1 MLGLTLV
8 TAITATVVVT
18 PGTVAA
24 DQVSDLKAQ
33 AAQIA
38 RDLVL
43 EQLQIGAD
51 QQEYDVDSAK
61 VQQDQAEI
69 GSTQNQIQSDTL
81 RVSRDRKRLQ
91 AEAVSA
97 YVNMDPSD
105 GVLFEGNQSD
115 AFAKAEYE
123 DVTSGDTELTIDL
136 LHADENG
143 LHAERA
149 TLNLQEAQD
158 QATTNQEA
166 AQASAARQTQGE
178 LNSKQSE
185 ITGQLVAAVS
195 QQQAAQAAAAAKAVR
210 AAQAAASAAAS
221 TSTSTSTSAS
231 GASSSTTQTA
241 PAATSAA
248 GQGTV
253 APASSG
259 DPVLPPFL
267 QCVLRVESGG
277 NYAAVSPGG
286 TYMGGFQF
294 SQPTWNEAAQLA
306 GMPQLVNVPPNQATP
321 AEQDD
326 LAIALYQADGQQPWN
341 DSCRGG

>member
-8 TAITATVVVT
+8 TAITAAVVVSA
-18 PGTVAA
+18 GTVAA

-38 RDLVL
+38 QDLVL
-43 EQLQIGAD
+43 EQLQIGTD

-61 VQQDQAEI
+61 VQRDQAEI
-69 GSTQNQIQSDTL
+69 GTTQNQIQSDTL

-115 AFAKAEYE
+115 AFARAEYE
-123 DVTSGDTELTIDL
+123 DVTSGDTEITIDA
-136 LHADENG
+136 LHSDENG
-143 LHAERA
+143 LHAERG
-149 TLNLQEAQD
+149 TLEQQEAQD

-166 AQASAARQTQGE
+166 TQAGAARQTQAE

-185 ITGQLVAAVS
+185 ITGQLVAAVA
-195 QQQAAQAAAAAKAVR
+195 QQQEAQAAAAAKAVQ
-210 AAQAAASAAAS
+210 AAQAAATAAAATSRS
-221 TSTSTSTSAS
+221 TS
-231 GASSSTTQTA
+231 GVPSSTTQTA
-241 PAATSAA
+241 PSATSATSAA
-248 GQGTV
+248 GQGT
-253 APASSG
+253 PAASTSSG

-326 LAIALYQADGQQPWN
+326 LAIALYQADGQQPWD
-341 DSCRGG
+341 DSCRGS